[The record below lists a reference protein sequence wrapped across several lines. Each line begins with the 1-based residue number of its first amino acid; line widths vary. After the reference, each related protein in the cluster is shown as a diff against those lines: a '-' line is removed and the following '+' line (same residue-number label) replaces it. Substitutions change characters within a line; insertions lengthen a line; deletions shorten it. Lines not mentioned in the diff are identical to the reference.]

1 MRLDLLAAL
10 SGAMIAV
17 QARVNGELSHQL
29 NNGLQAAFVSF
40 GSGLLI
46 ILLITPFSSQI
57 KEGIVNLRA
66 AVKNKEIAR
75 WKLLAGALGGSFV
88 AIQTQIVP
96 LIGVAIYSVASI
108 AGQTAM
114 SLIVD
119 RIGLTG
125 GGKKLIS
132 PRRVLAAVLTVIAV
146 LVSVWDRIDANNL
159 SMFAVTAGGI
169 AGAIVGVQR
178 ALNGQINEYS
188 HQSFT
193 TSLLNFITGTS
204 FLMILIAIGLVIG
217 RNELSPLPSNPWWI
231 YTGGVIGVIYI
242 AFTSTIVQH
251 LGVLTFTLFSV
262 GGQLVGSLVID
273 LVSPTK
279 GVSVSAYLVTGIFMT
294 YAGVIGVIYI
304 AFIST
309 IVQHLGVLTFTL
321 FSVGGQLISSLII
334 DFVSPTNGVRV
345 SYYLITGIAM
355 TYLGVIAGGVGSSR
369 VKKPQKQ

>member
-10 SGAMIAV
+10 SGAMIAL
-17 QARVNGELSHQL
+17 QARANGELSHRL
-29 NNGLQAAFVSF
+29 DNGLQAALVSF
-40 GSGLLI
+40 SSGLLI
-46 ILLITPFSSQI
+46 IFVITLFNSQI
-57 KEGIVNLRA
+57 KDGIKNLRT
-66 AVKNKEIAR
+66 AVANKEIAR
-75 WKLLAGALGGSFV
+75 WKLFAGALGGSFV

-132 PRRVLAAVLTVIAV
+132 PRRVLAAVLTVLAV
-146 LVSVWDRIDANNL
+146 LVSVWDRIDADNL
-159 SMFAVTAGGI
+159 SMVAVTAGGI

-178 ALNGQINEYS
+178 ALNGQINEHS

-193 TSLLNFITGTS
+193 TSLLNFATGTT
-204 FLMILIAIGLVIG
+204 FLLVLICAGLILG
-217 RNELSPLPSNPWWI
+217 RNELSPLPSGPWWI

-262 GGQLVGSLVID
+262 GGQLVGSLIID

-279 GVSVSAYLVTGIFMT
+279 GVSVSAYLVIGIVMT
-294 YAGVIGVIYI
+294 YA
-304 AFIST
+304 
-309 IVQHLGVLTFTL
+309 
-321 FSVGGQLISSLII
+321 
-334 DFVSPTNGVRV
+334 
-345 SYYLITGIAM
+345 
-355 TYLGVIAGGVGSSR
+355 GVIAGGVGSSR
-369 VKKPQKQ
+369 VKKPQRL

>member
-10 SGAMIAV
+10 SGAMIAL
-17 QARVNGELSHQL
+17 QARANGELSHRL
-29 NNGLQAAFVSF
+29 NNGLQAALVSF

-46 ILLITPFSSQI
+46 IFVITLFNSTI
-57 KEGIVNLRA
+57 KEGIKNLRK
-66 AVKNKEIAR
+66 AVANKEIAR

-114 SLIVD
+114 SLVVD

-132 PRRVLAAVLTVIAV
+132 PRRVLAAVLTVLAV

-169 AGAIVGVQR
+169 AGAIVGIQR

-204 FLMILIAIGLVIG
+204 FLLILIVAGLIFG
-217 RNELSPLPSNPWWI
+217 RNELSPLPSGPWWI

-262 GGQLVGSLVID
+262 GGQLVGSLIID
-273 LVSPTK
+273 LVSPTD
-279 GVSVSAYLVTGIFMT
+279 GVSVSAYLVTGIVMT
-294 YAGVIGVIYI
+294 YA
-304 AFIST
+304 
-309 IVQHLGVLTFTL
+309 
-321 FSVGGQLISSLII
+321 
-334 DFVSPTNGVRV
+334 
-345 SYYLITGIAM
+345 
-355 TYLGVIAGGVGSSR
+355 GVIAGGVGSSR
-369 VKKPQKQ
+369 VKKPQKP

>member
-10 SGAMIAV
+10 SGAMIAL
-17 QARVNGELSHQL
+17 QARANGELSHRL
-29 NNGLQAAFVSF
+29 NNGLQAALVSF

-46 ILLITPFSSQI
+46 IFVITLFNSTI
-57 KEGIVNLRA
+57 KDGIKNLRK
-66 AVKNKEIAR
+66 AVANKEIAR

-114 SLIVD
+114 SLVVD

-132 PRRVLAAVLTVIAV
+132 PRRVLAAFLTVLAV

-169 AGAIVGVQR
+169 AGAIVGIQR

-204 FLMILIAIGLVIG
+204 FLLILIVAGLVLG
-217 RNELSPLPSNPWWI
+217 RSELSPLPSGPWWI

-262 GGQLVGSLVID
+262 GGQLVGSLIID
-273 LVSPTK
+273 LVSPTD
-279 GVSVSAYLVTGIFMT
+279 GVSVSAYLVTGIVMT
-294 YAGVIGVIYI
+294 YA
-304 AFIST
+304 
-309 IVQHLGVLTFTL
+309 
-321 FSVGGQLISSLII
+321 
-334 DFVSPTNGVRV
+334 
-345 SYYLITGIAM
+345 
-355 TYLGVIAGGVGSSR
+355 GVIAGGVGSSR
-369 VKKPQKQ
+369 VKKPQKL

>member
-10 SGAMIAV
+10 SGAMIAL
-17 QARVNGELSHQL
+17 QARANGELSHRL
-29 NNGLQAAFVSF
+29 NNGLQAALVSF

-46 ILLITPFSSQI
+46 IFVITLFNSTI
-57 KEGIVNLRA
+57 KEGIKNLRT
-66 AVKNKEIAR
+66 AVANKEIAR
-75 WKLLAGALGGSFV
+75 WKLFAGALGGSFV

-114 SLIVD
+114 SLVVD

-132 PRRVLAAVLTVIAV
+132 PRRVLAAVLTVLAV

-169 AGAIVGVQR
+169 AGAIVGIQR

-204 FLMILIAIGLVIG
+204 FLLILIVAGLILG
-217 RNELSPLPSNPWWI
+217 RNELSPLPSGPWWI

-262 GGQLVGSLVID
+262 GGQLVGSLIID
-273 LVSPTK
+273 LVSPTD
-279 GVSVSAYLVTGIFMT
+279 GVSVSAYLVTGIVMT
-294 YAGVIGVIYI
+294 YA
-304 AFIST
+304 
-309 IVQHLGVLTFTL
+309 
-321 FSVGGQLISSLII
+321 
-334 DFVSPTNGVRV
+334 
-345 SYYLITGIAM
+345 
-355 TYLGVIAGGVGSSR
+355 GVIAGGVGSSR
-369 VKKPQKQ
+369 VKRPQKL

>member
-57 KEGIVNLRA
+57 KEGIVNLRS
-66 AVKNKEIAR
+66 AVKNKEIAS
-75 WKLLAGALGGSFV
+75 WKLFAGALGGSFV

-204 FLMILIAIGLVIG
+204 FLMVLIAIGLIIG

-279 GVSVSAYLVTGIFMT
+279 GVSVSAYLVTGIVMT
-294 YAGVIGVIYI
+294 YA
-304 AFIST
+304 
-309 IVQHLGVLTFTL
+309 
-321 FSVGGQLISSLII
+321 
-334 DFVSPTNGVRV
+334 
-345 SYYLITGIAM
+345 
-355 TYLGVIAGGVGSSR
+355 GVIAGGVGSSR
-369 VKKPQKQ
+369 VRKPQKL

>member
-10 SGAMIAV
+10 SGAMIAL
-17 QARVNGELSHQL
+17 QARANGELSHRL
-29 NNGLQAAFVSF
+29 NNGLQAALVSF

-46 ILLITPFSSQI
+46 IFVITLFNSTL
-57 KEGIVNLRA
+57 KEGLKILRK
-66 AVKNKEIAR
+66 AVANKEIAR
-75 WKLLAGALGGSFV
+75 WKLFAGALGGSFV

-114 SLIVD
+114 SLVVD

-132 PRRVLAAVLTVIAV
+132 PRRVLAAFLTVLAV

-169 AGAIVGVQR
+169 AGAIVGIQR

-204 FLMILIAIGLVIG
+204 FLLILIVAGLILG
-217 RNELSPLPSNPWWI
+217 RNKLSPLPSGPWWI

-262 GGQLVGSLVID
+262 GGQLVGSLIID
-273 LVSPTK
+273 LVSPTD
-279 GVSVSAYLVTGIFMT
+279 GVSVSAYLVTGIVMT
-294 YAGVIGVIYI
+294 YA
-304 AFIST
+304 
-309 IVQHLGVLTFTL
+309 
-321 FSVGGQLISSLII
+321 
-334 DFVSPTNGVRV
+334 
-345 SYYLITGIAM
+345 
-355 TYLGVIAGGVGSSR
+355 GVIAGGVGSSR
-369 VKKPQKQ
+369 VKKPQKLQ

>member
-10 SGAMIAV
+10 SGLMIAL
-17 QARVNGELSHQL
+17 QARANGELSHRL
-29 NNGLQAAFVSF
+29 NNGLEAALVSF
-40 GSGLLI
+40 GSGLI
-46 ILLITPFSSQI
+46 IIAAIAVFNPAI
-57 KEGIVNLRA
+57 KEGIKNLRV
-66 AVKNKEIAR
+66 AVANKEIAR

-88 AIQTQIVP
+88 AIQTHIVP

-114 SLIVD
+114 SLVVD

-132 PRRVLAAVLTVIAV
+132 GRRVAAAVLTVLAV
-146 LVSVWDRIDANNL
+146 FVSVFDRIDAKNL
-159 SMFAVTAGGI
+159 SLFAVVLGCI
-169 AGAIVGVQR
+169 AGAVVGVQR
-178 ALNGQINEYS
+178 ALNGQINEHS

-204 FLMILIAIGLVIG
+204 LLVILILGGVLIGKIELV
-217 RNELSPLPSNPWWI
+217 PLPAGPWWI

-273 LVSPTK
+273 LISPTN
-279 GVSVSAYLVTGIFMT
+279 GVNVSAYLVTGI
-294 YAGVIGVIYI
+294 V
-304 AFIST
+304 
-309 IVQHLGVLTFTL
+309 
-321 FSVGGQLISSLII
+321 
-334 DFVSPTNGVRV
+334 
-345 SYYLITGIAM
+345 M
-355 TYLGVIAGGVGSSR
+355 TYLGVIAGGVNSSR
-369 VKKPQKQ
+369 VQKPKRQ

>member
-10 SGAMIAV
+10 SGLMIAL
-17 QARVNGELSHQL
+17 QARANGELSHRL
-29 NNGLQAAFVSF
+29 NNGLESALVSF
-40 GSGLLI
+40 GSGLI
-46 ILLITPFSSQI
+46 IIAVIAAFNPAI
-57 KEGIVNLRA
+57 KEGIRNLRA
-66 AVKNKEIAR
+66 AVASKEIAQ

-88 AIQTQIVP
+88 AIQTHIVP

-132 PRRVLAAVLTVIAV
+132 KRRVAAAVLTVLAV
-146 LVSVWDRIDANNL
+146 FVSVFDRIDAKNL
-159 SMFAVTAGGI
+159 SLFAVVLGCI
-169 AGAIVGVQR
+169 AGAVVGVQR
-178 ALNGQINEYS
+178 ALNGQINEHS

-204 FLMILIAIGLVIG
+204 LLVILILGGVLIGKIELV
-217 RNELSPLPSNPWWI
+217 PLPAGPWWI

-273 LVSPTK
+273 LISPTN
-279 GVSVSAYLVTGIFMT
+279 GVNVSAYLVTGI
-294 YAGVIGVIYI
+294 V
-304 AFIST
+304 
-309 IVQHLGVLTFTL
+309 
-321 FSVGGQLISSLII
+321 
-334 DFVSPTNGVRV
+334 
-345 SYYLITGIAM
+345 M
-355 TYLGVIAGGVGSSR
+355 TYLGVIAGGVSSSR
-369 VKKPQKQ
+369 VQKPKRL

>member
-10 SGAMIAV
+10 SGAMIAL
-17 QARVNGELSHQL
+17 QARANGELSHRL
-29 NNGLQAAFVSF
+29 NNGLQAALVSF

-46 ILLITPFSSQI
+46 IFVITLFNSTI
-57 KEGIVNLRA
+57 KEGIKNLRT
-66 AVKNKEIAR
+66 AVANKEIAR
-75 WKLLAGALGGSFV
+75 WKLFAGALGGSFV

-114 SLIVD
+114 SLVVD

-132 PRRVLAAVLTVIAV
+132 PRRVLAAFLTVLAV

-169 AGAIVGVQR
+169 AGAIVGIQR

-204 FLMILIAIGLVIG
+204 FLLILIVAGLILG
-217 RNELSPLPSNPWWI
+217 RNELSPLPSGPWWI

-262 GGQLVGSLVID
+262 GGQLVGSLIID
-273 LVSPTK
+273 LVSPTD
-279 GVSVSAYLVTGIFMT
+279 GVSVSAYLVTGIVMT
-294 YAGVIGVIYI
+294 YA
-304 AFIST
+304 
-309 IVQHLGVLTFTL
+309 
-321 FSVGGQLISSLII
+321 
-334 DFVSPTNGVRV
+334 
-345 SYYLITGIAM
+345 
-355 TYLGVIAGGVGSSR
+355 GVIAGGVGNSR
-369 VKKPQKQ
+369 VKKPQKL

>member
-10 SGAMIAV
+10 SGLMIAL
-17 QARVNGELSHQL
+17 QARANGELSHRL
-29 NNGLQAAFVSF
+29 NNGLEAALVSF
-40 GSGLLI
+40 GSGLI
-46 ILLITPFSSQI
+46 IIAAIAAFNPAI
-57 KEGIVNLRA
+57 KEGIKNLRV
-66 AVKNKEIAR
+66 AVANKEIAR

-88 AIQTQIVP
+88 AIQTHIVP

-114 SLIVD
+114 SLVVD

-132 PRRVLAAVLTVIAV
+132 KRRVAAAVLTVLAV
-146 LVSVWDRIDANNL
+146 FVSVFDRIDAKNL
-159 SMFAVTAGGI
+159 SLFAVVLGCI
-169 AGAIVGVQR
+169 AGAVVGVQR
-178 ALNGQINEYS
+178 ALNGQINEHS

-204 FLMILIAIGLVIG
+204 LLLLLILGGVLIGKIELV
-217 RNELSPLPSNPWWI
+217 PLPAGPWWI

-273 LVSPTK
+273 LISPTN
-279 GVSVSAYLVTGIFMT
+279 GVNVSAYLVTGI
-294 YAGVIGVIYI
+294 V
-304 AFIST
+304 
-309 IVQHLGVLTFTL
+309 
-321 FSVGGQLISSLII
+321 
-334 DFVSPTNGVRV
+334 
-345 SYYLITGIAM
+345 M
-355 TYLGVIAGGVGSSR
+355 TYLGVIAGGVSSSR
-369 VKKPQKQ
+369 VQKPKRL